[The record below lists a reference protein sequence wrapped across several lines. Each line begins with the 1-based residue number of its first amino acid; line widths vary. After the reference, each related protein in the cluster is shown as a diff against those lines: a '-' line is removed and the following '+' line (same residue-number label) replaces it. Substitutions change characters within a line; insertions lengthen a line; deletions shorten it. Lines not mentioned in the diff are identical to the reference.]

1 MCKDL
6 NFKSPMCKDLK
17 FKSPMCNESKSISPT
32 YKNQN
37 LNLPRAKISSD
48 LSHRKDGR
56 VMLKCSGSGVNSEKN
71 HLQLMPVCTYS
82 CTCSQ
87 YRSTSSI
94 CTEGWRFPQSVKA
107 THAIGLLT
115 PKYSWAQVNHAEPN
129 KLRKES
135 TNTNINA
142 NTARHTVIILDQTSS
157 GKGIYPIYRQLQKCT
172 QVFSEVN
179 FRSIAALFLR
189 A

>member
-1 MCKDL
+1 MKIDIVPH
-6 NFKSPMCKDLK
+6 FKLPPCYAFDKKRHCSQ
-17 FKSPMCNESKSISPT
+17 F
-32 YKNQN
+32 QN
-37 LNLPRAKISSD
+37 LNLPCAKISSD

-56 VMLKCSGSGVNSEKN
+56 VLLKCSGSGVNSEKK
-71 HLQLMPVCTYS
+71 HLQPILVCTYS

-115 PKYSWAQVNHAEPN
+115 PKYSWAQVNHIGPN
-129 KLRKES
+129 KLRKESTNTNANSNHIGPNELRKES

-142 NTARHTVIILDQTSS
+142 NTAGYTVIILDQISS
-157 GKGIYPIYRQLQKCT
+157 GKGI
-172 QVFSEVN
+172 
-179 FRSIAALFLR
+179 
-189 A
+189 